1 MQKNAFIYF
10 FSIVILLLSSCA
22 TNSTSKE
29 MLLQKKLKKAT
40 AAVSVDELQ
49 GKWYADDQTEDEYQK
64 GYIEYPVVSDGKRY
78 ILFHYPMS
86 DNTSLWKTY
95 AANKHI
101 SFNELWSIRY
111 AESAL
116 IYNEK
121 TLVLS
126 TEDGIQTGRRF
137 LLHEGIVYS
146 GYETLVPERLL
157 AENLNCFLLAQ
168 DTSFFVMNNTFHLFN
183 DSIAD
188 INLTGTVFYRRQANE
203 E

>member
-1 MQKNAFIYF
+1 MKKNVFICI
-10 FSIVILLLSSCA
+10 FSIGILLLSSCA
-22 TNSTSKE
+22 TNPNSTKTS
-29 MLLQKKLKKAT
+29 LQKKLKKAT
-40 AAVSVDELQ
+40 AAVSVDGLQ
-49 GKWYADDQTEDEYQK
+49 GKWYADDQSEDEYQK

-78 ILFHYPMS
+78 VLFHYQMS

-101 SFNELWSIRY
+101 PFTELWSIRY
-111 AESAL
+111 AEAAL

-146 GYETLVPERLL
+146 GYETLVPEKLL

-168 DTSFFVMNNTFHLFN
+168 DTSFFVMNNTFHLFSN
-183 DSIAD
+183 SIAD
-188 INLTGTVFYRRQANE
+188 INLTGTVFYRRQENE